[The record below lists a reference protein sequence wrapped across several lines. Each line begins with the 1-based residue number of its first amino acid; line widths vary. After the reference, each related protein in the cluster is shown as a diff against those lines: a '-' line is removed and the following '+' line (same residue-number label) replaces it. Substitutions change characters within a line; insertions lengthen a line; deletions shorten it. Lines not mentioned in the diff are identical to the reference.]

1 MTLFIVEKRKIHKK
15 KKKIANIV
23 SFEEDDEGIS
33 SSPGSS
39 ITSPSSGSIRS
50 FDLGVHSVRSGGR
63 RKEGFSL
70 ARQGSTGTLTVGSVP
85 SHGFTTNK
93 THMRN
98 SSMGS
103 LDYGKK
109 TEGAVGG
116 GVLPRQGSTSS
127 LPINASQST
136 SLLPAA
142 QIDANPPNVPILSQ
156 ADSSVPLSQQT
167 EASSALDREGGA
179 IHKQPSNDSS
189 KSDGSRKAYAF
200 SSGYATQS
208 SDSSQDLPPGGASV
222 DESFTHAQSD
232 KSQSEDNSTKMQT
245 ELLPLKGSMLGTDL
259 PLLDTGAIV
268 R

>member
-1 MTLFIVEKRKIHKK
+1 M
-15 KKKIANIV
+15 
-23 SFEEDDEGIS
+23 
-33 SSPGSS
+33 
-39 ITSPSSGSIRS
+39 
-50 FDLGVHSVRSGGR
+50 HSVRSGGR

-70 ARQGSTGTLTVGSVP
+70 ATQGTLTVGSLP

-116 GVLPRQGSTSS
+116 GGGVLPRQASTSS
-127 LPINASQST
+127 LPINTSQST

-142 QIDANPPNVPILSQ
+142 QIDAKNLPNVPIVSQ
-156 ADSSVPLSQQT
+156 ANSSVPLNQQT
-167 EASSALDREGGA
+167 EASSALSSKGGA
-179 IHKQPSNDSS
+179 IHKQTSNDSS
-189 KSDGSRKAYAF
+189 RSDGSSLTPHEETASRKAYAF

-208 SDSSQDLPPGGASV
+208 SDSSQDLPPDSAAV
-222 DESFTHAQSD
+222 DDSLTLAQSD
-232 KSQSEDNSTKMQT
+232 QLQSEDNSTKMQT
-245 ELLPLKGSMLGTDL
+245 ELLPLKGFVVGKDPMNL

>member
-1 MTLFIVEKRKIHKK
+1 M
-15 KKKIANIV
+15 
-23 SFEEDDEGIS
+23 
-33 SSPGSS
+33 
-39 ITSPSSGSIRS
+39 
-50 FDLGVHSVRSGGR
+50 HSVKSGGR

-70 ARQGSTGTLTVGSVP
+70 ATQGTLTVGSLP

-116 GVLPRQGSTSS
+116 GGVLPRQASTSS

-142 QIDANPPNVPILSQ
+142 QIDANPPNVPIVSQ
-156 ADSSVPLSQQT
+156 ANSGVPSNQQT
-167 EASSALDREGGA
+167 EASSALSNKGGD
-179 IHKQPSNDSS
+179 IHKQTSNDSS
-189 KSDGSRKAYAF
+189 RSDGSGLTLHEETASRKAYAF

-208 SDSSQDLPPGGASV
+208 SDSSQDLPPGGAAV
-222 DESFTHAQSD
+222 DDSLTLAQSD
-232 KSQSEDNSTKMQT
+232 QLQSEDNSTKMQT
-245 ELLPLKGSMLGTDL
+245 ELLPLKGFVVGKDPMDL